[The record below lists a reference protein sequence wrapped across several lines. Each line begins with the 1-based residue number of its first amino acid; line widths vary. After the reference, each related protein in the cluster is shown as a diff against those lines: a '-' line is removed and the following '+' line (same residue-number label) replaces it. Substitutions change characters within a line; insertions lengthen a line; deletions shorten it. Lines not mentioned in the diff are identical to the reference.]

1 MIFTTIVFTPEDN
14 ILPTSKILEVPNDTL
29 DPVQIQIFRN
39 RNGGGL
45 GFRNQQWFL
54 AGDTIVSRSSGKV
67 LRVHGAEDP
76 PPALKPVF
84 QDFYAPGGD
93 EYTQKWRFSNNPDG
107 GPISIFSQL
116 PSDSPNPYAID
127 VPADQMNADGAKIQI
142 WPYHGGPTQRWRLVQ
157 QDIPVFAIR
166 SRDNYQVMDIP
177 AFSHVDRE
185 LVHQNQYNGGP
196 NQLWMINPPVGQ
208 GQYHRITAV
217 HSDKL
222 LQISPEGRLT
232 QGAYDPNAQSQ
243 EWELIPAVNDSFVFQ
258 NRATGQALD
267 ASLDGDLILQNWPDV
282 SAHQEWWTIQVDWLY
297 RGI

>member
-39 RNGGGL
+39 NNGGGL
-45 GFRNQQWFL
+45 GFRNQQWFM
-54 AGDTIVSRSSGKV
+54 ANNFIVSRSSGMA
-67 LRVHGAEDP
+67 LSVHGFADP
-76 PPALKPVF
+76 PPALQPVF
-84 QDFYAPGGD
+84 QGFIADGD
-93 EYTQKWRFSNNPDG
+93 TAQLWEFRNNPNG
-107 GPISIFSQL
+107 GPISILSRLHLEL
-116 PSDSPNPYAID
+116 PNRYALD

-166 SRDNYQVMDIP
+166 SRDNYQVMDVP

-267 ASLDGDLILQNWPDV
+267 ASLNGDLILQNWPDV
-282 SAHQEWWTIQVDWLY
+282 SAHQEWWTIQVEYLY
-297 RGI
+297 QGI